1 MPWKCTNEDEVPSA
15 SQVEEEND
23 ELAVS
28 SMLYQ
33 EKYKQ
38 RFLEFDHQS
47 TWEAIKTYADK
58 IKDMIE
64 NSTPVSEIQEL
75 LKTCPDAAQVVNM
88 RDFRGY
94 HALHHAIINNRPH
107 VAKLLLQNGVDINVP
122 TCARPLHLAAKL
134 GYLEMVQILLDFG
147 ADQDVVSCVCHPD
160 PHIDTK
166 TYIYPGINWN
176 FYCINDLYLQCAT
189 YRDHFEYPYYYAIMS
204 NDVQTVEFCIGCGI
218 DRTVTSESPLHIAC
232 VKGAYDCAKLFAERW
247 PASINVRGMDG
258 RYPIEHALN
267 FGKSFVELL
276 VLRGADVQTV
286 NWRNQS
292 LLHAIFEHGGED
304 FVRTHQYLMNC
315 GLKLKVNAFDNRGR
329 APVHTLMQRLSE
341 KPPSLRHAVFS
352 NAKHGA
358 EVMWHLPTE
367 CGTFHAEVEVCE
379 ALELLLQSGANPN
392 IFSASGKT
400 ALHLLAVTPVKPS
413 AHQPNDLRCSY
424 RLVYQLLKIFFKY
437 GCHSGVVCDS
447 ATDLVSFVKHGCEI
461 FFTQPKYQPEVW
473 LPDNDEISYFL
484 ACIRLFP
491 RSAFVSLPQKC
502 LIHDILYHLDD
513 VYCSAEEIP
522 DGILLKRRSAV
533 ERFFSS
539 VGDVL
544 ECVLMGGSDPKEC
557 RSDPTDFTQTY
568 FHLVAHQHQISF
580 ETRSRFL
587 LLMLHHGA
595 NPNVTQRQTSIHRD
609 VFVHGKIWLFH
620 PLVQVLYEM
629 RTDSRPG
636 SKRVFQMLL
645 NCMNHK
651 EQNFALNQYLRLMC
665 SRETPTHPTDLCA
678 MHLIKNPRSLQLL
691 SANTIYSDVCKRLAK
706 NVRRLELPTSLIQSL
721 LNFDIECV
729 PTDF

>member
-247 PASINVRGMDG
+247 PASIN
-258 RYPIEHALN
+258 
-267 FGKSFVELL
+267 
-276 VLRGADVQTV
+276 
-286 NWRNQS
+286 
-292 LLHAIFEHGGED
+292 
-304 FVRTHQYLMNC
+304 
-315 GLKLKVNAFDNRGR
+315 
-329 APVHTLMQRLSE
+329 
-341 KPPSLRHAVFS
+341 
-352 NAKHGA
+352 
-358 EVMWHLPTE
+358 
-367 CGTFHAEVEVCE
+367 
-379 ALELLLQSGANPN
+379 
-392 IFSASGKT
+392 
-400 ALHLLAVTPVKPS
+400 
-413 AHQPNDLRCSY
+413 
-424 RLVYQLLKIFFKY
+424 
-437 GCHSGVVCDS
+437 
-447 ATDLVSFVKHGCEI
+447 
-461 FFTQPKYQPEVW
+461 
-473 LPDNDEISYFL
+473 
-484 ACIRLFP
+484 
-491 RSAFVSLPQKC
+491 
-502 LIHDILYHLDD
+502 
-513 VYCSAEEIP
+513 
-522 DGILLKRRSAV
+522 
-533 ERFFSS
+533 
-539 VGDVL
+539 
-544 ECVLMGGSDPKEC
+544 
-557 RSDPTDFTQTY
+557 
-568 FHLVAHQHQISF
+568 
-580 ETRSRFL
+580 
-587 LLMLHHGA
+587 
-595 NPNVTQRQTSIHRD
+595 
-609 VFVHGKIWLFH
+609 
-620 PLVQVLYEM
+620 
-629 RTDSRPG
+629 
-636 SKRVFQMLL
+636 
-645 NCMNHK
+645 
-651 EQNFALNQYLRLMC
+651 
-665 SRETPTHPTDLCA
+665 
-678 MHLIKNPRSLQLL
+678 
-691 SANTIYSDVCKRLAK
+691 
-706 NVRRLELPTSLIQSL
+706 
-721 LNFDIECV
+721 
-729 PTDF
+729 